1 MGVYI
6 PNWKMPPTCGAC
18 AFFIPNIHDR
28 GDDSICPLAI
38 CETRADCKK
47 PSYCPLVEVKPHGR
61 LIDADALRNEWI
73 WGTTDRLGY
82 TKCVEV
88 IDIDNAPTIIEA
100 EGEE

>member
-28 GDDSICPLAI
+28 GDDSVCPLAI

-61 LIDADALRNEWI
+61 LIDADALI
-73 WGTTDRLGY
+73 KQM
-82 TKCVEV
+82 TKEGWADGCGWA
-88 IDIDNAPTIIEA
+88 DALDLALAPTIIEA
-100 EGEE
+100 EAEEK